1 MDELFFLPRTT
12 IVMLCAYWL
21 MGNALS
27 SQIAVVE
34 PSKYQFER
42 ILQAFRQRRES
53 AFDMEI
59 LNDLY
64 AQDCINLPHRR
75 YDLLTSE
82 FRNTEHHR
90 YLGSTAEE
98 WDAEKVLE
106 EAKYVH
112 FLIGHILS
120 HGNQNLK
127 WSG

>member
-21 MGNALS
+21 VEDALS
-27 SQIAVVE
+27 SQIAVTE
-34 PSKYQFER
+34 PSKYQYER
-42 ILQAFRQRRES
+42 ILQAFRQRRKS
-53 AFDMEI
+53 VFDMGT

-64 AQDCINLPHRR
+64 AQDCIILPHRY

-82 FRNTEHHR
+82 FRNTEHYR
-90 YLGSTAEE
+90 YLGSTTEK

-112 FLIGHILS
+112 FLVGHIPS